1 MLCKL
6 AWGNVRRAGRDYL
19 VYLLTLTLAVIMFY
33 AFNTISV
40 QIDYA
45 GISSRDVASLLGN
58 LISGV
63 TVFLA
68 LVMGFL
74 MVYANNFI
82 MKRRKKEFGLYLVLG
97 MGRSQV
103 ARVMALETLIVS
115 GAALAL
121 GIVLG
126 VGLSQLMIFFTA
138 ALFKTQIADFHFF
151 FSGAAFAMTVACL
164 VTTFL
169 VTLVFNLR
177 VVARAKIVDL
187 MGAARAN
194 EAVKVR
200 NPWIAAAVF
209 IVGAVLVG
217 ASYARLLADGL
228 PLNGDPGSLEAFLI
242 TTVMVVIGTILLFFG
257 LSGFLLRVLTFA
269 RSLYW
274 RGLNMF
280 TLRQLSAKVN
290 TVSFSMAVIAMV
302 LFLAMTSVTG
312 GMSIANALNR
322 SAEESTPA
330 DFTVASIYAGN
341 RTSQALNG
349 TGDDD
354 WARVSTPYDLA
365 ANAVDES
372 GAPLDLGRIAGSMVQ
387 VNTFA
392 PVREGSDEPL
402 LSFGDLLEATGLPMP
417 AGMEGSNVVT
427 MGLPLIRESE
437 FNVYLA
443 FRGMESV
450 KLGEDGY
457 LIVSAMGD
465 SVTRVYRE
473 MMSRGLPIA
482 LGDRTLKPIASDL
495 VNRPMPLANSQ
506 ASNGGAVVVP
516 DDVIDAMGFP
526 VESSYLLLDYARN
539 VSAEEGDALV
549 GRLETGHWIAGED
562 GRYITFLTL
571 GSTRTH
577 VYESMDNLNGMVSYL
592 AIYIGFVL
600 VVACAAILAIQQL
613 SGVSDAGASCRV
625 LSELGTPRRQIM
637 RSVLAQQTIFF
648 VFPLGVAL
656 AHSFVALH
664 AVIELV
670 ELFGG
675 VSIAGMAGYAVLI
688 FVVAYGGYF
697 LATYLMS
704 KSIVRDAIRTRHAV

>member
-33 AFNTISV
+33 AFNTISI

-45 GISSRDVASLLGN
+45 DISSEEFASLLGD

-97 MGRSQV
+97 MGRGQV
-103 ARVMALETLIVS
+103 ARIMALETLIVS
-115 GAALAL
+115 GAALVL
-121 GIVLG
+121 GTVLG
-126 VGLSQLMIFFTA
+126 VGLSQLMVFFTA

-151 FSGAAFAMTVACL
+151 FSGTALAMTVACL
-164 VTTFL
+164 AATFL

-194 EAVKVR
+194 EAIKTR
-200 NPWIAAAVF
+200 NPWIAAVVFAVG
-209 IVGAVLVG
+209 VALVG
-217 ASYARLLADGL
+217 VSYARLLSDGL
-228 PLNGDPGSLEAFLI
+228 PLEPGTTDAFLI
-242 TTVMVVIGTILLFFG
+242 TTVMVVAGTILLFFG

-269 RSLYW
+269 RGLYW

-290 TVSFSMAVIAMV
+290 TVSLSMAVIAMV

-312 GMSIANALNR
+312 GMSIVNAMNQ
-322 SAEESTPA
+322 SVEQSTPA
-330 DFTVASIYAGN
+330 DFTVSSMYAGN
-341 RTSQALNG
+341 HVSNAL
-349 TGDDD
+349 TGAEDEQ
-354 WARVSTPYDLA
+354 WAQVSEPYDLA
-365 ANAVDES
+365 RALTDEN
-372 GAPLDLGRIAGSMVQ
+372 GTPLDLDEVAGDMVQ
-387 VNTFA
+387 VNTYA
-392 PVREGSDEPL
+392 PALAGSEKPL
-402 LSFGDLLEATGLPMP
+402 LSFGDLLEATGLAMP
-417 AGMEGSNVVT
+417 SGMVGANVVT
-427 MGLPLIRESE
+427 MGLPLMRESE
-437 FNVYLA
+437 FNSYLA
-443 FRGMESV
+443 FRGMEPVS
-450 KLGEDGY
+450 LGDDGY

-465 SVTRVYRE
+465 NVARVYRE
-473 MMSRGLPIA
+473 MMSRGLPVT
-482 LGDRTLKPIASDL
+482 LGDRTLKPISSDL
-495 VNRPMPLANSQ
+495 ANQ
-506 ASNGGAVVVP
+506 AVSFANGQATNAGVVVVP
-516 DDVIDAMGFP
+516 DDVVDAMGLP
-526 VESSYLLLDYARN
+526 VDSSYLLLDYAPG
-539 VSAEEGDALV
+539 VSAEQGDAFV
-549 GRLETGHWIAGED
+549 GNIETGNWIAGAD
-562 GRYITFLTL
+562 GKYITFLTPAA
-571 GSTRTH
+571 TRTDM
-577 VYESMDNLNGMVSYL
+577 YESMNNLNGMVSYL

-613 SGVSDAGASCRV
+613 SGVSDAGSSCRV

-637 RSVLAQQTIFF
+637 RSVLAQQAIFF

-656 AHSFVALH
+656 AHSLVALRV
-664 AVIELV
+664 VIDLV
-670 ELFGG
+670 EVFGG

-688 FVVAYGGYF
+688 FMVAYGGYF

-704 KSIVRDAIRTRHAV
+704 KSIVRDAIRARHAA

>member
-19 VYLLTLTLAVIMFY
+19 VYLLTLTLAVTMFY
-33 AFNTISV
+33 AFNTISI

-45 GISSRDVASLLGN
+45 GINSAEFASFLGD
-58 LISGV
+58 LIGGV

-97 MGRSQV
+97 MGRGQV

-115 GAALAL
+115 GAALLL

-138 ALFKTQIADFHFF
+138 ALFKTQIADFRFF
-151 FSGAAFAMTVACL
+151 FSGTALAMTVACL
-164 VTTFL
+164 VATFL

-194 EAVKVR
+194 EAIKTR
-200 NPWIAAAVF
+200 NPWIAAVVFAVG
-209 IVGAVLVG
+209 VGLVG
-217 ASYARLLADGL
+217 TSYARLLSDGF
-228 PLNGDPGSLEAFLI
+228 PLEPGTTDAFFI
-242 TTVMVVIGTILLFFG
+242 TTAMVIVGTILLFFG

-269 RSLYW
+269 RGLYW

-312 GMSIANALNR
+312 GMSIVNAMNQ
-322 SAEESTPA
+322 SIEQSTPA
-330 DFTVASIYAGN
+330 DFTVSSMYAGN
-341 RTSQALNG
+341 RVSDVA
-349 TGDDD
+349 TGAEDEQ
-354 WARVSTPYDLA
+354 WAQVSAPYDLTRA
-365 ANAVDES
+365 LTDEN
-372 GAPLDLGRIAGSMVQ
+372 GTPLDLDEVAGDMVQ
-387 VNTFA
+387 VNTYA
-392 PVREGSDEPL
+392 PSLPGSEKPL
-402 LSFGDLLEATGLPMP
+402 LSFGDLLEATGLDMP
-417 AGMEGSNVVT
+417 SGMAGSNPVT
-427 MGLPLIRESE
+427 MGLPFMRESE
-437 FNVYLA
+437 FNAYLA
-443 FRGMESV
+443 FRGMGPVS
-450 KLGEDGY
+450 LGDDGY

-465 SVTRVYRE
+465 NVARVYRE
-473 MMSRGLPIA
+473 MMSRGLPVT
-482 LGDRTLKPIASDL
+482 LGDRTLKPISSDL
-495 VNRPMPLANSQ
+495 VNHAVSFANGQ
-506 ASNGGAVVVP
+506 AMNAGAVVVP
-516 DDVIDAMGFP
+516 DDVVDAMGLP
-526 VESSYLLLDYARN
+526 VDSSYLLLDYAPG
-539 VSAEEGDALV
+539 VSAEQGDAFV
-549 GRLETGHWIAGED
+549 GNIETGNWIAGAD
-562 GRYITFLTL
+562 GKYITFLTPAA
-571 GSTRTH
+571 TRTDM
-577 VYESMDNLNGMVSYL
+577 YESMNNLNGMVSYL

-613 SGVSDAGASCRV
+613 SGVSDAGSSCRV

-637 RSVLAQQTIFF
+637 RSVLAQQAIFF

-656 AHSFVALH
+656 AHSLVALRV
-664 AVIELV
+664 VIDLV
-670 ELFGG
+670 EVFGG

-688 FVVAYGGYF
+688 FMVAYGGYF

-704 KSIVRDAIRTRHAV
+704 KSIVRDAIRARHAA

>member
-19 VYLLTLTLAVIMFY
+19 VYLLTLTLAVTMFY
-33 AFNTISV
+33 AFNTISI

-45 GISSRDVASLLGN
+45 GINSAEFASFLGD
-58 LISGV
+58 LIGGV

-97 MGRSQV
+97 MGRGQV

-115 GAALAL
+115 GAALLL

-138 ALFKTQIADFHFF
+138 ALFKTQIADFRFF
-151 FSGAAFAMTVACL
+151 FSGTALAMTVACL
-164 VTTFL
+164 VATFL

-194 EAVKVR
+194 EAIKTR
-200 NPWIAAAVF
+200 NPWIAAVVFAVG
-209 IVGAVLVG
+209 VGLVG
-217 ASYARLLADGL
+217 TSYARLLSDGF
-228 PLNGDPGSLEAFLI
+228 PLEPGTTDAFFI
-242 TTVMVVIGTILLFFG
+242 TTAMVIVGTILLFFG

-269 RSLYW
+269 RGLYW

-312 GMSIANALNR
+312 GMSIVNAMNQ
-322 SAEESTPA
+322 SIEQSTPA
-330 DFTVASIYAGN
+330 DFTVSSMYAGN
-341 RTSQALNG
+341 RVSDAL
-349 TGDDD
+349 TGEEDEQ
-354 WARVSTPYDLA
+354 WAQVSAPYDLTRA
-365 ANAVDES
+365 LTDEN
-372 GAPLDLGRIAGSMVQ
+372 GTPLDLDEVAGDMVQ
-387 VNTFA
+387 VNTYA
-392 PVREGSDEPL
+392 PALPGSDRPL
-402 LSFGDLLEATGLPMP
+402 LTFGDLLEATGLDMP
-417 AGMEGSNVVT
+417 SGMAGSNPVT
-427 MGLPLIRESE
+427 MGLPFMRESE
-437 FNVYLA
+437 FNAYLA
-443 FRGMESV
+443 FRGMEPVS
-450 KLGEDGY
+450 LGDDGY

-465 SVTRVYRE
+465 NVAHVYRE
-473 MMSRGLPIA
+473 MMSRGLPVT
-482 LGDRTLKPIASDL
+482 LRDRTLKPISSDL
-495 VNRPMPLANSQ
+495 ANQ
-506 ASNGGAVVVP
+506 AVSFANGQATNGGTVVVP
-516 DDVIDAMGFP
+516 DDVVDAMGLP
-526 VESSYLLLDYARN
+526 VDSSYLLLDYAPG
-539 VSAEEGDALV
+539 VSAEQGDAFV
-549 GRLETGHWIAGED
+549 GNIETGNWIAGED
-562 GRYITFLTL
+562 GRYITFLTP
-571 GSTRTH
+571 GATRTYM
-577 VYESMDNLNGMVSYL
+577 YESMNNLNGMVSYL

-613 SGVSDAGASCRV
+613 SGVSDAGSSCRV

-637 RSVLAQQTIFF
+637 RSVLAQQAIFF

-656 AHSFVALH
+656 AHSLVALRV
-664 AVIELV
+664 VIDLV

-688 FVVAYGGYF
+688 FMVAYGGYF

-704 KSIVRDAIRTRHAV
+704 KSIVRDAIRARHAA